1 VRAWITPDEAG
12 DTTRLISIR
21 VPDDPYLYACFLG
34 AVLLLSDP
42 ANWEALGV
50 LTADEVAALFSP
62 TYEDVIANAE

>member
-1 VRAWITPDEAG
+1 LRAWVTPDEAG

-42 ANWEALGV
+42 LNWEGIGT
-50 LTADEVAALFSP
+50 LTAEEVVAFFVP